1 MPTPSHPRWGRLIG
15 SYPLSDVNES
25 TLSVDSEVAGLRAM
39 KEISGLATEAQAP
52 SQTDL
57 EQHSNI
63 KISILQLALRLSQD
77 PMKIHHLADPPVV
90 SGCIRL
96 MKVIIGRTP
105 GVASVSKIH
114 SSPIPILT
122 GLKPFSYEFGY
133 LCFRLLVVTLNACL
147 LDRWGRLDD
156 ALARREQLPRAAA
169 HVLISIEASSA
180 VHKQFENLVNGGDCD
195 PVLGLSA
202 PNNHRRPQQTALL
215 PRSEIETL
223 LGILWDDRK
232 LFLRALM
239 LDAPIASGLSGL
251 LFLFARRVA
260 QESDSKEN
268 PSPLRKMLYELAL
281 RYYLVQ
287 DDSQFG
293 PTLNVISSNPCYGDW
308 IYKAKHV
315 DANDSRWIMTAFIN
329 RLSRRSDPEHPTME
343 DASMM
348 LRYVPLAT
356 DAQTQD
362 LLPEVVKL
370 VIEHGWLVLL
380 ARDNN
385 DEIRLLVHTLLP
397 ALTWLISPPHNR
409 SYRLDSLTQTRII
422 DAIRKG
428 DLLDWMA
435 FAMYKLDPT
444 PAAFGERSVQAM
456 SGFFGTLAK
465 TVPSIELERAFQ
477 DYSPDWRKFYRH
489 LKATGSSIN
498 IPCRQYYS
506 TCLDIWYQI
515 AQSLGLERA
524 LHKYDLIDCF
534 NGRCPR
540 AYTNDAD
547 GPRTMCAGCKNAVYC
562 SDQCQS
568 M

>member
-105 GVASVSKIH
+105 GVAS
-114 SSPIPILT
+114 
-122 GLKPFSYEFGY
+122 PFSYEFGY

-195 PVLGLSA
+195 PVL
-202 PNNHRRPQQTALL
+202 
-215 PRSEIETL
+215 EIETL

-385 DEIRLLVHTLLP
+385 DEIRLL
-397 ALTWLISPPHNR
+397 
-409 SYRLDSLTQTRII
+409 TRII

-465 TVPSIELERAFQ
+465 TVPRSELERAFQ